1 MPTIAKHFKFASK
14 KNDYG
19 NKSAEIKDCGDERKE
34 KTTMSVVKVR
44 SQRSNRNVEKIS
56 SPVSEKKDQRLSS
69 SEKYEN
75 RYKWLYYNYP
85 NRGYMCKV
93 CEMFSTKPGI
103 FTKGCSWGDHPTRV
117 LETRAVSAAHK
128 YTEQIQSN
136 RKIGSVYSIILEKGI
151 QVKLERKTF
160 NRNVLKKLFSVCKF
174 HDP

>member
-19 NKSAEIKDCGDERKE
+19 NKSAEIKDWRWEGGKNNNVSSEGEESEVESECG
-34 KTTMSVVKVR
+34 
-44 SQRSNRNVEKIS
+44 KIS

-75 RYKWLYYNYP
+75 RYKWLYYSYP